1 MEKFSAMLE
10 KKLLPLANKISGQ
23 KYIKAISYAFMSII
37 PFLTIG
43 SLALVLISPPMDY
56 TTLQPGFVCSFM
68 KGWADIAAAVRIPV
82 RAIYKVTMEYMS
94 IFVAAGIANYLG
106 KHYQMK
112 GFTVTVA
119 GIVGYLIL
127 AGVDIDSSTAVA
139 YMGGT
144 GLFAAIFASIV
155 AVEILRF
162 LTARKIGYISLEGN
176 GVPEALTES
185 FAMLIPTGLVLLA
198 MGVIHWAVVL
208 LTGNTFPE
216 LMTIIMTPLLNA
228 TNSVWG
234 GIILVFLVMTFWWFG
249 IHDTCITGPMKV
261 FWTTALTANIAAY
274 TAGTAITQLPYIILD
289 PFWWF
294 FVMIGG
300 SGATFGLVLVLL
312 TACKSKQLKT
322 VGKLGIVP
330 AFFNINEPVI
340 FGVPLMMNPVMY
352 IPFVGAPLINC
363 IITYICMATGLVGRA
378 ISYPGWN
385 LFCPVAALLSTVDI
399 KAMILVFI
407 LIVVDALVYLPFV
420 KVLDKQ
426 KLAEEQQQ
434 EN

>member
-1 MEKFSAMLE
+1 MEKFSEVLE

-23 KYIKAISYAFMSII
+23 KYIKAVSNAFMSII

-56 TTLQPGFVCSFM
+56 TTLEPGFVYSFM
-68 KGWADIAAAVRIPV
+68 KGWASLAAAIRIPV

-94 IFVAAGIANYLG
+94 VFVAAGIANYLG
-106 KHYQMK
+106 KHYKMK
-112 GFTVTVA
+112 GFTATVA
-119 GIVGYLIL
+119 GVVGYLIL
-127 AGVDIDSSTAVA
+127 AGVDADSGTTVG

-144 GLFAAIFASIV
+144 GLFAAIIASIV
-155 AVEILRF
+155 SVEMLRL
-162 LTARKIGYISLEGN
+162 LTDKKVGYISLEGN

-185 FAMLIPTGLVLLA
+185 FAMFIPVAIVLLV
-198 MGVIHWAVVL
+198 MGAIHWVIVL
-208 LTGNTFPE
+208 VTGNTFPE
-216 LMTIIMTPLLNA
+216 LMTVIMTPLLNA
-228 TNSVWG
+228 TNTIWG

-249 IHDTCITGPMKV
+249 IHDTCITSPMKV

-312 TACKSKQLKT
+312 TCKSKQLKT

-330 AFFNINEPVI
+330 AIFNINEPVI

-352 IPFVGAPLINC
+352 IPFVGAPLLNC
-363 IITYICMATGLVGRA
+363 IITYVCMSTGLIGKA
-378 ISYPGWN
+378 IAYPGWN
-385 LFCPVAALLSTVDI
+385 LFCPVAALLSTLDI
-399 KAMILVFI
+399 KAMVLVFA

-420 KVLDKQ
+420 KVLDRQ
-426 KLAEEQQQ
+426 KLAEEQAAD
-434 EN
+434 